1 MSGQDWRRL
10 APGLI
15 VSALALIVLLYFVN
29 LGDFLRALEKA
40 NYRFVLVSITCS
52 ILWMLVRA
60 KAWRTLL
67 QEKATYSQAFW
78 TMCEGYLLNNILPF
92 RLGEVGRCFLM
103 GKKTNLG
110 FWQVFS
116 SILIERALDMTLAV
130 ALLLGTLPFVVG
142 ANWARQAAILVGGV
156 VLVGLGVL
164 YLLARYREW
173 ALGVFNR
180 LGERWPILIRLGGRM
195 IPTFLDGLAVLTDAG
210 RFLRAVF
217 WMVLDWSLAVAQ
229 YMALMYAFIPNA
241 QLLWAAFSL
250 GVLALGIAAPSSPG
264 SVGVLEA
271 SLVGALALF
280 GLDPSISLAFAITA
294 HIIGYL
300 LYGITGAYALARDGE
315 SLGSLYQSAR
325 RLRER

>member
-15 VSALALIVLLYFVN
+15 ISALSLLVLLYFVN
-29 LGDFLRALEKA
+29 LGDFLRALQMA
-40 NYRFVLVSITCS
+40 DYRFVLGSIACS
-52 ILWMLVRA
+52 LLWMLVRA

-67 QEKATYSQAFW
+67 QEKATYSQVFL

-103 GKKTNLG
+103 GKKANLG
-110 FWQVFS
+110 FWQVLS

-130 ALLLGTLPFVVG
+130 ALLLSTLPFVVG

-156 VLVGLGVL
+156 VVVGLGVL

-173 ALGVFNR
+173 ALDAFNR
-180 LGERWPILIRLGGRM
+180 LGGRWPVLIRLGGKM
-195 IPTFLDGLAVLTDAG
+195 IPAFLDGLAVLTDAG

-217 WMVLDWSLAVAQ
+217 WMVLNWLLAIAQ
-229 YMALMYAFIPNA
+229 YVVLMRAFFPNV
-241 QLLWAAFSL
+241 QLLWAAFGL

-271 SLVGALALF
+271 SLVGALSLF
-280 GLDPSISLAFAITA
+280 GLDPSVSLAFAITA

-300 LYGITGAYALARDGE
+300 LYGISGAYGLARDGE

-325 RLRER
+325 KLRER